1 MSVLFRAAG
10 TPFSGSVMQDFC
22 LQPAGSLRP
31 GAVLREVRFEPGTV
45 PRIHM
50 KIVHPVYQEVQ
61 ITIVSLPSG
70 VQIEV
75 RCARPERLSPC
86 WPRMGP
92 RHRVRFVRTS
102 PGGPVKP
109 F

>member
-1 MSVLFRAAG
+1 
-10 TPFSGSVMQDFC
+10 
-22 LQPAGSLRP
+22 
-31 GAVLREVRFEPGTV
+31 V

-50 KIVHPVYQEVQ
+50 KIVHPVHQEVQ
-61 ITIVSLPSG
+61 ITLISLPSG

-75 RCARPERLSPC
+75 RCARPERLSPR

-92 RHRVRFVRTS
+92 RQRVRFVRTS
-102 PGGPVKP
+102 TGGPIRP